1 MTVPAA
7 KVRSLCTGAEVALV
21 RASRK
26 PELEQ
31 LSQAAAKRLALRARK
46 LFDKWQDLSR
56 GQSRARA
63 RQLGAGAVDENTAL
77 KAQIFRDAL
86 TSFETK
92 LAKCEAS
99 LASGAKKPRPKT
111 KTDRAVEHRA
121 SRAAIRK
128 GMTAVEDLLKS
139 NKRKKKKSH

>member
-1 MTVPAA
+1 MAIPAS
-7 KVRSLCTGAEVALV
+7 KIRSLCTGSEVALV

-31 LSQAAAKRLALRARK
+31 LSHAAVKRLALRARK

-56 GQSRARA
+56 SQSRARA
-63 RQLGAGAVDENTAL
+63 RQVGAGSVDENTVL

-99 LASGAKKPRPKT
+99 LASGAKNPRGP
-111 KTDRAVEHRA
+111 RRRPIARWNIGPLGPRFARV
-121 SRAAIRK
+121 
-128 GMTAVEDLLKS
+128 
-139 NKRKKKKSH
+139 

>member
-1 MTVPAA
+1 M
-7 KVRSLCTGAEVALV
+7 
-21 RASRK
+21 
-26 PELEQ
+26 
-31 LSQAAAKRLALRARK
+31 KRLALRARK

-63 RQLGAGAVDENTAL
+63 RQVGAAPWTENTVL

-86 TSFETK
+86 TSFEAK

-99 LASGAKKPRPKT
+99 LASGAKNSRPKT

-128 GMTAVEDLLKS
+128 GMTAVEDVLNS
-139 NKRKKKKSH
+139 RKRKK